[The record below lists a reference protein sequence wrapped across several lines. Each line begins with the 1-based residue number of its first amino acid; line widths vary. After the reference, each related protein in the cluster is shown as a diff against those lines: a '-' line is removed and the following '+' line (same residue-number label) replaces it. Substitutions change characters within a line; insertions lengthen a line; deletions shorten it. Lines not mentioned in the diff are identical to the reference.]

1 MMPIQTLIA
10 FSAREARAYQ
20 RRYPNSIVR
29 HVFAAMRV
37 ECIWL

>member
-1 MMPIQTLIA
+1 MTTRTLIA

-20 RRYPNSIVR
+20 RRYPGSIVR
-29 HVFAAMRV
+29 HWFAGARM